1 MGEHRILVVEDYEP
15 LLMAIKDILRTEGYT
30 VFTAVDGVEA
40 LRVLE
45 EHRPDLILTDILMP
59 RMNGYAFYDKLQNE
73 PEWVSITVS
82 FLTAK
87 AEKEDVMKGQDLG
100 VDAYIT
106 KPFDTPE
113 LVAAVRSV
121 LGRGAAPD

>member
-73 PEWVSITVS
+73 PEWVSIPVI

-87 AEKEDVMKGQDLG
+87 AEKEDVLKGQDLG